1 MKCICN
7 TSAIHLCASVYQIH
21 CAIHLQYILDCNTL
35 CNTFVIHGDAFVFSQ
50 IYSKMPTGSR
60 LMCNTMCTSTCDTLV
75 LYNCAIHC
83 VPLPVILLYW
93 TIVQLIVF
101 LYLFD
106 ALWYS
111 CVVRLCNTLSYLL
124 SFYRARNNVLNN
136 SILFCLNHSFLF
148 YLNQSILFW
157 EICRLQE
164 MLCEARGI
172 CQPLHTLDPL
182 WLLHIVYCTV
192 LIATHCAM

>member
-83 VPLPVILLYW
+83 VPLPVWYFCIEQLCNSLCSFTCSMHCDTLVLYDFVIHCHTCSVFTGQGIMYW
-93 TIVQLIVF
+93 TIPFFSV
-101 LYLFD
+101 
-106 ALWYS
+106 
-111 CVVRLCNTLSYLL
+111 
-124 SFYRARNNVLNN
+124 
-136 SILFCLNHSFLF
+136 
-148 YLNQSILFW
+148 
-157 EICRLQE
+157 
-164 MLCEARGI
+164 
-172 CQPLHTLDPL
+172 
-182 WLLHIVYCTV
+182 
-192 LIATHCAM
+192 

>member
-1 MKCICN
+1 MHLYFHKFTQKCPL
-7 TSAIHLCASVYQIH
+7 ALAW
-21 CAIHLQYILDCNTL
+21 CAIQCVRLPVILLCCTIVQYTVFLYLFD
-35 CNTFVIHGDAFVFSQ
+35 TFV
-50 IYSKMPTGSR
+50 
-60 LMCNTMCTSTCDTLV
+60 LN
-75 LYNCAIHC
+75 NCATHC
-83 VPLPVILLYW
+83 VPLPFWCTVLLLNC
-93 TIVQLIVF
+93 TIVQYTVF

>member
-1 MKCICN
+1 MHLYFHKFTQKCPL
-7 TSAIHLCASVYQIH
+7 ALAW
-21 CAIHLQYILDCNTL
+21 CAIQ
-35 CNTFVIHGDAFVFSQ
+35 
-50 IYSKMPTGSR
+50 
-60 LMCNTMCTSTCDTLV
+60 
-75 LYNCAIHC
+75 C
-83 VPLPVILLYW
+83 VRLPVILLCC
-93 TIVQLIVF
+93 TIVQYTVF

-182 WLLHIVYCTV
+182 WLLHIVYCTS
-192 LIATHCAM
+192 LIATYFILHCLDCYALCNVVLWLLRTV